1 MWCWVECMEST
12 SPTESSNREWKIGAM
27 EFMVEES
34 DDSTPL
40 YKYERNISETS

>member
-1 MWCWVECMEST
+1 MYGINITRRVFYIHPPSME
-12 SPTESSNREWKIGAM
+12 NWRHGAL
-27 EFMVEES
+27 MVEES